1 MRGKWRLLLGIG
13 NETNVKKIL
22 LLVLSLVLITSL
34 VITGCVALEAPAPAP
49 TPEAPPKMGVSVEQI
64 KADLIGHIVFTS
76 NEKTWTFA
84 ALSEFEQFDIR
95 DEQRQGDIIE
105 YDVSMRLVDLN
116 TQQHYLMDALIVY
129 RQSNGA
135 FQLISIVPTLY
146 TRLYK

>member
-1 MRGKWRLLLGIG
+1 MK
-13 NETNVKKIL
+13 NKIL
-22 LLVLSLVLITSL
+22 LLVLSLVLITGL
-34 VITGCVALEAPAPAP
+34 VITGCAAPEAPAPAPAP